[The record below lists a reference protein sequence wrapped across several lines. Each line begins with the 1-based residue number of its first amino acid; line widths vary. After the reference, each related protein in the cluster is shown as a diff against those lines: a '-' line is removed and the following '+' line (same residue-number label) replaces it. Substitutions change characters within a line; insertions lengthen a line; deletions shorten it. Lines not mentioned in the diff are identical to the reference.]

1 MPNSPQLSLRQAVL
15 AWLAADSDPETRA
28 ELADLLDRSEI
39 DSSAADELR
48 RRFDGRLHF
57 GTAGLR
63 ARLGAGPTRMNRVVV
78 RQVTAAVM
86 ASLPRGAKVVIG
98 HDARKNSAVFA
109 SEAGRVV
116 DAAGGCAL
124 MLGQVPTPVV
134 AHAVGDRS
142 AQAGVVITASHNP
155 PGDNGYKL
163 YAADGA
169 QIVSPADAE
178 VEALMSQIPPGSIH
192 TLPQGVDAGG
202 VALEAEGLGS
212 KADSAAGGIKAAAAA
227 EGSEV
232 SGEEAIQR
240 YLDAVVGHLAPCDTS
255 RRAVPTGSWSDSSD
269 RSSGADRSTPPC
281 PPPARPLRVVYTP
294 LHGVGACVLLQLFER
309 LGFPAPFL
317 VDSQSEPNPD
327 FPTLEF
333 PNPEEPG
340 ALDAAFDLAET
351 LDADIILA
359 NDPDA
364 DRLAA
369 AVAVPG
375 AAAEPPTSR
384 HSDDRMAQ
392 RRWRVLTGDELGV
405 LLADHLIRHPPRNY
419 GDDPSR
425 WLLAASLVSS
435 RMLRRLAEAAGAS
448 YAETLTGFKW
458 IARAADGR
466 PERLLLGYEEALGY
480 AVCDAVRDKDGLS
493 AAALFVQLAEQ
504 LRAEGSSPL
513 ARLDELACRHGVHLT
528 GQVSV
533 RFEDSPSSPEEAVDR
548 LRTLLPMGVA
558 DWDVMSF
565 VDYSTSQPGSPAP
578 GVTPPNSPRTAPP
591 CAVPTTNVP
600 TTNMLVFYL
609 QHGDRVIVRPSGTE
623 PKLKVYLEVV
633 EAVDSRGLAHARS
646 VAHRRL
652 RKLEEAASQLVSVI

>member
-86 ASLPRGAKVVIG
+86 ASLPRDAKVVIG

-212 KADSAAGGIKAAAAA
+212 EAEGLRSKAAAAAEGIKAAAAA

-240 YLDAVVGHLAPCDTS
+240 YLDAVVGHLAPCDAS
-255 RRAVPTGSWSDSSD
+255 RRAVPTGSWLIHQIG
-269 RSSGADRSTPPC
+269 RAVQIAQLR
-281 PPPARPLRVVYTP
+281 PAPRRHALCGWFTP
-294 LHGVGACVLLQLFER
+294 LFTEWGHASCCSFLNASASPLL
-309 LGFPAPFL
+309 
-317 VDSQSEPNPD
+317 SWW
-327 FPTLEF
+327 
-333 PNPEEPG
+333 
-340 ALDAAFDLAET
+340 
-351 LDADIILA
+351 I
-359 NDPDA
+359 
-364 DRLAA
+364 
-369 AVAVPG
+369 
-375 AAAEPPTSR
+375 
-384 HSDDRMAQ
+384 
-392 RRWRVLTGDELGV
+392 
-405 LLADHLIRHPPRNY
+405 
-419 GDDPSR
+419 PSR
-425 WLLAASLVSS
+425 SPTPIF
-435 RMLRRLAEAAGAS
+435 RL
-448 YAETLTGFKW
+448 
-458 IARAADGR
+458 
-466 PERLLLGYEEALGY
+466 
-480 AVCDAVRDKDGLS
+480 
-493 AAALFVQLAEQ
+493 
-504 LRAEGSSPL
+504 
-513 ARLDELACRHGVHLT
+513 
-528 GQVSV
+528 
-533 RFEDSPSSPEEAVDR
+533 
-548 LRTLLPMGVA
+548 
-558 DWDVMSF
+558 
-565 VDYSTSQPGSPAP
+565 
-578 GVTPPNSPRTAPP
+578 
-591 CAVPTTNVP
+591 
-600 TTNMLVFYL
+600 
-609 QHGDRVIVRPSGTE
+609 
-623 PKLKVYLEVV
+623 
-633 EAVDSRGLAHARS
+633 
-646 VAHRRL
+646 
-652 RKLEEAASQLVSVI
+652 

>member
-1 MPNSPQLSLRQAVL
+1 MSLRQDVL

-28 ELADLLDRSEI
+28 ELADLLYRSEI

-48 RRFDGRLHF
+48 RRFEGRLRF

-63 ARLGAGPTRMNRVVV
+63 ARMGAGPTRMNRVVV

-86 ASLPRGAKVVIG
+86 ASLPRDAKVVIG

-116 DAAGGCAL
+116 TAAGGCAL

-155 PGDNGYKL
+155 SRDNGYKL

-169 QIVSPADAE
+169 QIVSPADVE

-192 TLPQGVDAGG
+192 TLPQGVDADRAALGTAGLGG
-202 VALEAEGLGS
+202 EAEGLGS
-212 KADSAAGGIKAAAAA
+212 EAHPAAGRI
-227 EGSEV
+227 EV
-232 SGEEAIQR
+232 AGEAAIQR
-240 YLDAVVGHLAPCDTS
+240 YLDAVVSHLTPCDTP
-255 RRAVPTGSWSDSSD
+255 RCAVPTDSSD
-269 RSSGADRSTPPC
+269 RSGGAGRSALPCSPPT
-281 PPPARPLRVVYTP
+281 RPLRVVYTP

-309 LGFPAPFL
+309 LGLPAPFL
-317 VDSQSEPNPD
+317 VDSQSDPNPE

-340 ALDAAFDLAET
+340 ALDAALALAET
-351 LDADIILA
+351 LDADLVLA

-369 AVAVPG
+369 AVAVSG
-375 AAAEPPTSR
+375 VAAEPSASR
-384 HSDDRMAQ
+384 RSDDRRAP

-405 LLADHLIRHPPRNY
+405 LLADHLIRHPPRNC

-425 WLLAASLVSS
+425 WLLAASLASS
-435 RMLRRLAEAAGAS
+435 RMLRRLAQAAGAS

-458 IARAADGR
+458 IARAADAR

-493 AAALFVQLAEQ
+493 AAALFVQLVER

-513 ARLDELACRHGVHLT
+513 ARLDELFCRHGVHLT

-533 RFEDSPSSPEEAVDR
+533 GFEDSPSSPEEAVDR
-548 LRTLLPMGVA
+548 LRTLLPGGVA
-558 DWDVMSF
+558 GWDVMSF
-565 VDYSTSQPGSPAP
+565 VDLAASQPDSPVP
-578 GVTPPNSPRTAPP
+578 EVTSPNSPEAAPP
-591 CAVPTTNVP
+591 YALPPINLP
-600 TTNMLVFYL
+600 PSNMLVFHL

-652 RKLEEAASQLVSVI
+652 RKLEEAASQLVLVI